1 MSIKL
6 MTLVAALLVTTPGPE
21 RPDTDVS
28 WETSLDAAKARAV
41 REGRPILVLDMF
53 GRLDEE
59 LC

>member
-6 MTLVAALLVTTPGPE
+6 MTLVAALLATTPVPE
-21 RPDTDVS
+21 SPDADVS